1 MNNERITRNMTE
13 KKKRS
18 VVIEWQKKI
27 IKLQQASTQNSAGY
41 ILRSGKSR

>member
-18 VVIEWQKKI
+18 VVIEWQKKNMRYVI
-27 IKLQQASTQNSAGY
+27 IPKIKL
-41 ILRSGKSR
+41 